1 MKKDFAAILV
11 AVLVAA
17 IPATASAAGSNCK
30 SGILVPC
37 RLMPPSGASGKGTHS
52 TSSGVTRGGSSSS
65 NTGAS
70 SGQGSRGGSMP
81 PVGIR

>member
-1 MKKDFAAILV
+1 
-11 AVLVAA
+11 
-17 IPATASAAGSNCK
+17 
-30 SGILVPC
+30 
-37 RLMPPSGASGKGTHS
+37 
-52 TSSGVTRGGSSSS
+52 VTRGGSSSS